1 MFFSSSPG
9 THHCGKRFI
18 KIPFSPLLFLQQHV
32 FIHPE
37 HTTATKD
44 SKKKYL
50 VKTFVLKTKCLHSPG
65 IHHCGKRFKEKYK
78 KYSLK
83 KDPVCIIIEPFF
95 AWQQGSF
102 LPGNKKF
109 FWRQKSVC
117 VRCLL
122 LSGGQWTFPI
132 QSLTVRQKELA
143 KKRWDGLQTFFITTR
158 MRGGEFEKT
167 QDIKRKTCQ
176 ALLIGGA

>member
-1 MFFSSSPG
+1 MSPTVAIIHPEHTNAAKDSRKEKILKTICFFSYSHG

-50 VKTFVLKTKCLHSPG
+50 VKTFFLKTKCLHSPG

-78 KYSLK
+78 KIFLK
-83 KDPVCIIIEPFF
+83 KDPVI
-95 AWQQGSF
+95 SLLSHF
-102 LPGNKKF
+102 LPGNKDLFCLATRSF
-109 FWRQKSVC
+109 FGDKNLFVLDVC
-117 VRCLL
+117 FCLVDNGHFQY
-122 LSGGQWTFPI
+122 SH
-132 QSLTVRQKELA
+132 
-143 KKRWDGLQTFFITTR
+143 
-158 MRGGEFEKT
+158 
-167 QDIKRKTCQ
+167 
-176 ALLIGGA
+176 